1 MHAVKWYEVTNYLRN
16 LKQDS
21 FFTFGNGLSS
31 HHIPGEVNIMYL
43 VREVPQESVLFLC
56 NFNVFWHRRINAKIG
71 AILNWGDIQPKTFIY
86 M

>member
-1 MHAVKWYEVTNYLRN
+1 MTNHLRN
-16 LKQDS
+16 LKQVS

-56 NFNVFWHRRINAKIG
+56 NFNDFWHR
-71 AILNWGDIQPKTFIY
+71 
-86 M
+86 